1 MDNLIIEG
9 GRPLRGTVAVSGAKN
24 AALPILMASILLE
37 EPVTYANVPDLRD
50 IHTTLKLLDILGCP
64 AGFEAGRVRVEPG
77 TLRTEA
83 PYDLVKTMRASVLCL
98 RPLLARMGEAR
109 VAMPGG
115 CAIGARPV
123 DLHLSALEKMG
134 ATFDLEEGYIHG
146 RCSGLRGARIQFD
159 FPTVGGTENLL
170 MAASLAEGETVLE
183 NAAREPEVSDLANF
197 LIRCGA
203 RIEGHGTSEIH
214 IHGVSRLHGCEY
226 AVMPDRIE
234 AGTFLAA
241 AGITDGELT
250 LLNCPCSD
258 MDAVLDKLKA
268 AGLDITPTPDGRGV
282 TARHAAG
289 GLRGVD
295 VSTRPHPG
303 FPTDMQA
310 QIMAL
315 LCVAPGSGIVEETL
329 FENRFMHVQ
338 ELVRMGADIRLSGST
353 AVVRGVSRLT
363 GAPVMAS
370 DLRASA
376 SLVLAGL
383 AAHGTTTVQRIY
395 HLDRGYEHMEV
406 KLRAVG
412 AAIRRVAAEG

>member
-64 AGFEAGRVRVEPG
+64 AGFEASRVRVEPG

-98 RPLLARMGEAR
+98 GPLLARMGEAR

-214 IHGVSRLHGCEY
+214 VHGVSRLHGC
-226 AVMPDRIE
+226 
-234 AGTFLAA
+234 G
-241 AGITDGELT
+241 
-250 LLNCPCSD
+250 
-258 MDAVLDKLKA
+258 
-268 AGLDITPTPDGRGV
+268 
-282 TARHAAG
+282 
-289 GLRGVD
+289 
-295 VSTRPHPG
+295 
-303 FPTDMQA
+303 
-310 QIMAL
+310 
-315 LCVAPGSGIVEETL
+315 
-329 FENRFMHVQ
+329 
-338 ELVRMGADIRLSGST
+338 
-353 AVVRGVSRLT
+353 
-363 GAPVMAS
+363 
-370 DLRASA
+370 
-376 SLVLAGL
+376 
-383 AAHGTTTVQRIY
+383 
-395 HLDRGYEHMEV
+395 
-406 KLRAVG
+406 
-412 AAIRRVAAEG
+412 